1 VIKIWNS
8 KGELIQNHN
17 SISRSELTCCS
28 TDNRELKLF
37 VGNCDGKIYTI
48 NIKNGAKMKKF

>member
-1 VIKIWNS
+1 MIKVWS
-8 KGELIQNHN
+8 AKGELINQHRN
-17 SISRSELTCCS
+17 ICKVEFTCCS
-28 TDNRELKLF
+28 IDNRELKLF